1 MLVNMSADDR
11 ITSLLEV
18 ITFIITKL
26 TYEEARQIKTG
37 IFSDYFRK
45 HLNLLDER
53 KNETK
58 YKEMSIKKQQNSLIE
73 KQSND
78 LKKVIK
84 SNDKSEPNLSN
95 PIKEAVDHVFDN
107 ESIPKRPKWEQIQI
121 PKQDLVIKA
130 KTLNSLLQDKKRMKS
145 NMDALNEKIFDSQQ
159 PTFKDQKVPL
169 NQSQSSIIMN
179 RTLTNSSGLQID
191 KMMAIRDSSS
201 AKNDGNR
208 VHGDKIHCPL
218 CKRYYYISQR
228 HYCFNVSQG
237 KEICCNL
244 CEKRFDSIKPF
255 KTHFGV
261 KHFQEYRDK
270 VEKYGVQKC
279 GTCLEEFENT
289 VAMIVHVRE
298 EHEGKSKGWPMMP
311 CPSCDKIYANA
322 DFLLEHIKDIHEKD
336 ETVLDYSGI
345 IEGTYEV
352 TEASAYYE
360 EKKAIETNTR
370 SMALKCR
377 ECGMQFSKNETLKA
391 HENLH

>member
-1 MLVNMSADDR
+1 MSIDDR

-53 KNETK
+53 KNETE
-58 YKEMSIKKQQNSLIE
+58 YKEMSIKKQQKSLKE
-73 KQSND
+73 NQSND
-78 LKKVIK
+78 LQKVIV
-84 SNDKSEPNLSN
+84 SNDKSEQNLHN
-95 PIKEAVDHVFDN
+95 TMKGAVDNLIGN
-107 ESIPKRPKWEQIQI
+107 ESIPKRPKLEQIQI

-130 KTLNSLLQDKKRMKS
+130 QTLNSLLQDKKRMKS
-145 NMDALNEKIFDSQQ
+145 NVDALNEKIFNSQQ
-159 PTFKDQKVPL
+159 STLKDQKVPS
-169 NQSQSSIIMN
+169 NSQSSIIMN
-179 RTLTNSSGLQID
+179 STSSSGLQID
-191 KMMAIRDSSS
+191 KVMAIRGSSS

-208 VHGDKIHCPL
+208 VHGEKIHCPL
-218 CKRYYYISQR
+218 CKRHYYISQR

-244 CEKRFDSIKPF
+244 CDKRFDRIKQF
-255 KTHFGV
+255 KTHFGL

-270 VEKYGVQKC
+270 VEKHGVQKC
-279 GTCLEEFENT
+279 GTCLEEFDNT
-289 VAMIVHVRE
+289 IAMIVHVRE

-311 CPSCDKIYANA
+311 CPSCDKIFANA
-322 DFLLEHIKDIHEKD
+322 DFLLEHIKDIHERD

-360 EKKAIETNTR
+360 EKKSIETNTPV
-370 SMALKCR
+370 MALKCR

>member
-1 MLVNMSADDR
+1 MSVDDR

-53 KNETK
+53 RNETK
-58 YKEMSIKKQQNSLIE
+58 CQEMSIKKQQKSLKE
-73 KQSND
+73 NQSND
-78 LKKVIK
+78 LQKVIV
-84 SNDKSEPNLSN
+84 SNDKSEQNLHN
-95 PIKEAVDHVFDN
+95 TMKGAVDNSIDN
-107 ESIPKRPKWEQIQI
+107 ESIPKRPKLEQIQI
-121 PKQDLVIKA
+121 PKQDLVIKTQ
-130 KTLNSLLQDKKRMKS
+130 TLNSLLQDKKRMKS
-145 NMDALNEKIFDSQQ
+145 NVDALNEKIFNSQQ
-159 PTFKDQKVPL
+159 STLKDQKVPS
-169 NQSQSSIIMN
+169 NSQSSIIMN
-179 RTLTNSSGLQID
+179 STLTSSSGLQID
-191 KMMAIRDSSS
+191 KVMAIRGSSS
-201 AKNDGNR
+201 AKNDGNK
-208 VHGDKIHCPL
+208 VHGEKIHCPL
-218 CKRYYYISQR
+218 CKRHYYISQR

-244 CEKRFDSIKPF
+244 CDKRFDRIKQF
-255 KTHFGV
+255 KIHFGL

-270 VEKYGVQKC
+270 VEKHGVQKC
-279 GTCLEEFENT
+279 GTCLEEFDNT
-289 VAMIVHVRE
+289 IAMIVHVRE

-311 CPSCDKIYANA
+311 CPSCDKIFANA
-322 DFLLEHIKDIHEKD
+322 DFLLEHIKDIHERD

-360 EKKAIETNTR
+360 EKKSIETNTPV
-370 SMALKCR
+370 MALKCR